1 LSPARRAANGYR
13 VFDESALDELA
24 FISRAKG
31 IWMSLDDI
39 TDLVASWS
47 AGRGQGP

>member
-1 LSPARRAANGYR
+1 LSRARRAANGYR
-13 VFDESALDELA
+13 VFDESPLDELA

-31 IWMSLDDI
+31 IGMSLDDI
-39 TDLVASWS
+39 TDLIASWS